1 MTMKEPHSPLTLPGQ
16 KAFYSGKVRDVYTLA
31 NDIIVMI
38 ASDRISAFDHILPR
52 TIPFKGQVLNQL
64 AAHFLDATKD
74 IVPNWLLEVPL
85 PAVSVGYACTPIR
98 VEMVIR
104 GYLAGSAWRQYRDG
118 SREICGNS
126 LPEGLKK
133 SQKLPQ
139 PIITPAIKSEAG
151 HDIDIAPEDL
161 IASGLISQKDYD
173 ALADYT
179 RALYLR
185 GTEMASQ
192 RGLILVDTKYEFG
205 YYKGKIYLIDEVHT
219 PDSSR
224 YFIQEDYQEKM
235 ERGEEPR
242 QLSKEFVREFLMEH
256 GFQGREG
263 ELMPVMPDAF
273 VEEIS
278 KRYINLYERLTGAP
292 FVPMPKPSD
301 REIVEAVT
309 EVLPQI

>member
-31 NDIIVMI
+31 NDVIVLI

-52 TIPFKGQVLNQL
+52 EIPYKGQVLNQL

>member
-161 IASGLISQKDYD
+161 KASGLISQKDYD